1 MTQGE
6 HEVRMPV
13 EQRLLNWTNQ
23 DTIDTIMGEGEEEE
37 EGEIQN
43 YLRNAGAQE
52 LYGIAMMAARKTGG
66 TRHLTEAIVE
76 EIVEVTREELRLIA
90 RGDAA
95 PPRMD
100 TPGPGGREPVPAGPE
115 PAGGQH
121 QGDGPAAPR
130 RRTDQGDAPAGAP
143 RGPGGPRPSPGV
155 RPGRDEAADRPAQ
168 VPNDQEGHGRAGSP
182 TAGRNG
188 LIGGPA
194 DRRTPGPTP

>member
-13 EQRLLNWTNQ
+13 ERRLLNWTNQ
-23 DTIDTIMGEGEEEE
+23 DTIDTIMGEGEE

-76 EIVEVTREELRLIA
+76 EIVEGTREELRLIA

-100 TPGPGGREPVPAGPE
+100 TLGLEDANQFRLGRNLLEANIREMALQRPGGAQIREML
-115 PAGGQH
+115 Q
-121 QGDGPAAPR
+121 QAP
-130 RRTDQGDAPAGAP
+130 Q
-143 RGPGGPRPSPGV
+143 
-155 RPGRDEAADRPAQ
+155 EA
-168 VPNDQEGHGRAGSP
+168 QEGLDQALESVLDEMKPQIDLLKSQMTRKVMDALEVQLQAGTGS
-182 TAGRNG
+182 
-188 LIGGPA
+188 
-194 DRRTPGPTP
+194 